1 MFFLLRQARN
11 LTTLSE
17 PVEAMRTLPR
27 RAYRAATTAA
37 PIPARV
43 PICTIGPEGHA
54 AVCDPGA
61 ESMYKTSRQRNPDG
75 QETR

>member
-1 MFFLLRQARN
+1 LPESL
-11 LTTLSE
+11 
-17 PVEAMRTLPR
+17 RTLPR
-27 RAYRAATTAA
+27 RPNRAATTAA

-43 PICTIGPEGHA
+43 PICTIGPEGQA

>member
-11 LTTLSE
+11 LTALSE

-27 RAYRAATTAA
+27 RPYRAATTAA
-37 PIPARV
+37 PIPAV
-43 PICTIGPEGHA
+43 PICTIGLEGHA

-61 ESMYKTSRQRNPDG
+61 ESMYKTSSQRNPDG